1 MKVEDQE
8 WMERYLHIMLS
19 LNGINWYIN
28 MLGKNTTFYYVTITD
43 ETNSVDYNIDV
54 TEIDPTKLVLPQI
67 YNWILTQVEFQN
79 ANLVN

>member
-1 MKVEDQE
+1 
-8 WMERYLHIMLS
+8 MLS

-79 ANLVN
+79 ATLVN